1 MTRVPHEL
9 EPIKVWAIPPKRDA
23 GLTHAWGSAPPCKDE
38 LPASF
43 IWRNSEHQILE
54 IANRW
59 TVHSRWWEPGKMVW
73 RQYFKVVTDTGILC
87 QVYHD
92 LLQDRWFFAR
102 LYD

>member
-9 EPIKVWAIPPKRDA
+9 EPIKVQTIPPARDEGPSASRDA
-23 GLTHAWGSAPPCKDE
+23 APPCKDE
-38 LPASF
+38 LPISF
-43 IWRNSEHQILE
+43 VWCNSEHQVLE

-59 TVHSRWWEPGKMVW
+59 TVHSRWWEPAKMVW
-73 RQYFKVVTDTGILC
+73 RQYFKILTDTEILC

>member
-9 EPIKVWAIPPKRDA
+9 EPIEIRAIPTSRDVESKDGQDA
-23 GLTHAWGSAPPCKDE
+23 APLCKDE

-43 IWRNSEHQILE
+43 VWRSSEHQILE

-73 RQYFKVVTDTGILC
+73 RQYFKLVTDTGVLC

>member
-1 MTRVPHEL
+1 VTRMPHEP
-9 EPIKVWAIPPKRDA
+9 EPIKVWAIPPERSAECEASQD
-23 GLTHAWGSAPPCKDE
+23 SAPLCKDE
-38 LPASF
+38 VPEGFVWQSM
-43 IWRNSEHQILE
+43 EHQILE

-73 RQYFKVVTDTGILC
+73 RQYFKVVTDTGLLC

-92 LLQDRWFFAR
+92 LLRDRWFFAR